1 MRHRV
6 WLRPDYRAIRP
17 ARSDLEQERD
27 RPVVDETE
35 PHIPAEYASRD
46 PGPSGS
52 QRSDECVDE
61 RLGNVSTSRRGPG
74 RTSPLAAVAVERELA
89 HNEDA

>member
-6 WLRPDYRAIRP
+6 WLRPDIRAIGP

-35 PHIPAEYASRD
+35 PHIPTEYARGD
-46 PGPSGS
+46 PRPSGS
-52 QRSDECVDE
+52 QRTDECVDE
-61 RLGNVSTSRRGPG
+61 RLGNVPTSRRRPR
-74 RTSPLAAVAVERELA
+74 RTSPLAAVAVESELA
-89 HNEDA
+89 HNENA